1 MFEYYYHE
9 ILRKIVIGFGTLF
22 NDVNIKTTDANNN
35 VTNSVKVPLAYAPQQ
50 KFLARLEQAEDLN
63 KTTQITL
70 PRMSFEFVGLQYD
83 SSRKVT
89 TTQKILVPS
98 PSGDSTVKRA
108 FMPVPS

>member
-50 KFLARLEQAEDLN
+50 KFLARLEQAEDG
-63 KTTQITL
+63 I
-70 PRMSFEFVGLQYD
+70 RD
-83 SSRKVT
+83 SSTSRG
-89 TTQKILVPS
+89 L
-98 PSGDSTVKRA
+98 GDVYKRQG
-108 FMPVPS
+108 